1 MKSLFLPMAIV
12 GAVVLWYSNA
22 QAADHGR
29 SHGRQTG
36 NHSQQQSQH
45 HTQNRAQN
53 RAQHHT
59 QQYSQHHSQR
69 NEGHG
74 YGHRS
79 GNSGRH
85 EGYGHNES
93 RGNQRSEH
101 GSNRFQHNG
110 RSQSGENRHAGY
122 RQGVDQR
129 QQNQRERIQQASRS
143 GQLTGAER
151 KSLWAEQR
159 GIAAEERQYRSDG
172 RLSRDERQDLQK
184 DLTLASQHIYN
195 ESRDAERR
203 GDNRQNGDASRESTR
218 FENRH

>member
-29 SHGRQTG
+29 SHDRQTG
-36 NHSQQQSQH
+36 NYSQQQSRH
-45 HTQNRAQN
+45 HTQHQN
-53 RAQHHT
+53 QHH
-59 QQYSQHHSQR
+59 
-69 NEGHG
+69 EGRG
-74 YGHRS
+74 YGHQS

-85 EGYGHNES
+85 EGYRHNES
-93 RGNQRSEH
+93 HGNGRSDY
-101 GSNRFQHNG
+101 GFNQSQHNG
-110 RSQSGENRHAGY
+110 QGESGENRHADF

-129 QQNQRERIQQASRS
+129 QQNQRERIHEASRS

-159 GIAAEERQYRSDG
+159 SIAAEEKQYRADG

-195 ESRDAERR
+195 ESHDAERR
-203 GDNRQNGDASRESTR
+203 GDNRQNGDASRESSR
-218 FENRH
+218 FENRR

>member
-22 QAADHGR
+22 QAADFGR
-29 SHGRQTG
+29 SNGHHAG
-36 NHSQQQSQH
+36 NHSQQRSQH
-45 HTQNRAQN
+45 HTQYHTQHQSQQRT
-53 RAQHHT
+53 QHHD
-59 QQYSQHHSQR
+59 
-69 NEGHG
+69 GHG
-74 YGHRS
+74 YGHQS

-110 RSQSGENRHAGY
+110 QGQSGENRHAGY
-122 RQGVDQR
+122 RQGVNQR

-151 KSLWAEQR
+151 RSLWAEQR
-159 GIAAEERQYRSDG
+159 GIAAEEKQYRSDG

-203 GDNRQNGDASRESTR
+203 GVNRQNGDASRESTR